1 MTKIGLIFV
10 LLLLS
15 LSCRKLEEY
24 PIIPAISYNGFELL
38 INSESGISEQGVL
51 YISYTDGDGDI
62 GLDQSD
68 TGYPYH
74 SGGSYYYNFFITYY
88 ECDHGVFTEVP
99 LLSWNNTTQEY
110 DTLTFNARIPVLLP
124 KEKKQGIKGVIR
136 NEMFIYNPLAKS
148 DTIQFKVKIIDRALH
163 FSNEITTPP
172 IVLVKDTASNMKTGF
187 IQNHLK

>member
-10 LLLLS
+10 LFLLS

-38 INSESGISEQGVL
+38 INEETGISEQGVL

-62 GLDQSD
+62 GLDQGD
-68 TGYPYH
+68 TGFPYQ
-74 SGGSYYYNFFITYY
+74 SGGPYYYNFFITYY

-124 KEKKQGIKGVIR
+124 KEKKQGIKGVIQ

-148 DTIQFKVKIIDRALH
+148 DTIQFKVKIIDRALQ

-172 IVLVKDTASNMKTGF
+172 IVLVKDTASM
-187 IQNHLK
+187 Q